1 MLIITATEKSI
12 LQSISQPSESQK
24 PDASVYT
31 VLAFFFFFHQKQTWM
46 LILISMLL
54 LERFSQ
60 ITFGAD
66 IVLVVAEKPIKK
78 ACPI

>member
-1 MLIITATEKSI
+1 
-12 LQSISQPSESQK
+12 
-24 PDASVYT
+24 
-31 VLAFFFFFHQKQTWM
+31 
-46 LILISMLL
+46 MLL